1 MKKILVPTD
10 FSACAA
16 NAMDFAIQTA
26 RIIPAEITLLHSFD
40 LPGTMYTDY
49 LGVNKEFRQIQWNED
64 EQRLTAM
71 KESIGQMYD
80 IQVETRLIAAPLKIA
95 IDEISKSEEYD
106 LIIMGTLGAGGLKEK
121 LWGSNTADVIAL
133 RSIPVLVVPHDYR
146 WKKPEKFLLA
156 TGNFEKKPT
165 VLDTIFE
172 LAGLYMAHVDVAV
185 FTDEDDEPA
194 ALLEHGRTGP
204 FYGEM
209 LAKKYNEQELHTAQL
224 SGRDLEESLQGYI
237 GQNDIDVL
245 VMITY
250 KRGFWDRLLHPSHTK
265 RKSYHTKVP
274 LLAVPAEEEK

>member
-64 EQRLTAM
+64 EQRLAAM

-80 IQVETRLIAAPLKIA
+80 IPVETRLIAAPLKIA

-133 RSIPVLVVPHDYR
+133 RSIPVLAIPHDYR

-185 FTDEDDEPA
+185 FTDEEDEPA

-209 LAKKYNEQELHTAQL
+209 LAKKYNEQGLHTAQL
-224 SGRDLEESLQGYI
+224 SGRNLEESLQEYI

-250 KRGFWDRLLHPSHTK
+250 KRAFWDRLLHPSHTK
-265 RKSYHTKVP
+265 RMSYHTKVP